1 MIRLNSMLAIGVIG
15 ILALSGCS
23 AAEKSATNAADSV
36 VQNTTGVT
44 SAAKDK
50 VTGAVSGFTG
60 LKSVVASTKAA
71 VEAGDFATAQTEI
84 AKFEGFWSTVEDD
97 VKAKSS
103 PTYDAIE
110 TNVSGVEEAT
120 KSSDKPKAMDS
131 LKALDDAVAT
141 ASKL

>member
-1 MIRLNSMLAIGVIG
+1 MIRFNSMLAIGAVS
-15 ILALSGCS
+15 ILALTGCNTEK
-23 AAEKSATNAADSV
+23 AATDAADSV
-36 VQNTTGVT
+36 VQNTAGVT
-44 SAAKDK
+44 SAAKEK

-60 LKSVVASTKAA
+60 LKSVVASTKTA
-71 VEAGDFATAQTEI
+71 VEAGDFPAAQAEI
-84 AKFEGFWSTVEDD
+84 AKFEGFWSIVEDD

-110 TNVSGVEEAT
+110 TSVSGVEESVKA
-120 KSSDKPKAMDS
+120 SDKPKAMDS